1 MFCICCSLSPSPT
14 LPYSP
19 SPPSNHK
26 SLLYVRVCFISHKSI
41 CVWFLPQFSS
51 VAQSCPTLCHP
62 MNCSTPGLP
71 IHHQFP
77 ESTQTHVRRVSD
89 FFLVCGESVVISHWN
104 HCFFGAFMCTL
115 FFFFLIRFSN
125 ILTLSLPFFFF
136 QMISILSENLSEG
149 KWKLLR
155 LADKLKKKIFFNVCL
170 FGCSRSQLWHMGPSS
185 STRDWSWAPCIGS
198 VSLSHWITRE
208 VQKQKF

>member
-1 MFCICCSLSPSPT
+1 MILFSVPIPSFS
-14 LPYSP
+14 YSFP
-19 SPPSNHK
+19 LWFIIGYWIKFPVLYNRILLIQPKCHVLHLLFPKSQSNP
-26 SLLYVRVCFISHKSI
+26 SLLSLTPQQPQVSSLCQRVCFISHKSI

-71 IHHQFP
+71 VHHQFP
-77 ESTQTHVRRVSD
+77 ESTQTHVCRVSD
-89 FFLVCGESVVISHWN
+89 FFLVYGESVVISHWN

-155 LADKLKKKIFFNVCL
+155 LADKLKKKFF
-170 FGCSRSQLWHMGPSS
+170 F
-185 STRDWSWAPCIGS
+185 
-198 VSLSHWITRE
+198 
-208 VQKQKF
+208 

>member
-1 MFCICCSLSPSPT
+1 MISSSVQFSRSVVSDSLPPHELQHARPPCPSPI
-14 LPYSP
+14 PRVHPNPCP
-19 SPPSNHK
+19 SSQWFLLSIWWVCGYFPLE
-26 SLLYVRVCFISHKSI
+26 SLFLWCLYVHS
-41 CVWFLPQFSS
+41 L
-51 VAQSCPTLCHP
+51 
-62 MNCSTPGLP
+62 
-71 IHHQFP
+71 
-77 ESTQTHVRRVSD
+77 
-89 FFLVCGESVVISHWN
+89 
-104 HCFFGAFMCTL
+104 
-115 FFFFLIRFSN
+115 FFFLIRFSN

-155 LADKLKKKIFFNVCL
+155 LADKLKKYFFFNVCL

-198 VSLSHWITRE
+198 VTLSHWITRE